1 MTIKRSDLMTVEQ
14 ICELM
19 KTDEYDFLRT
29 NPHLGS
35 NIILLGLGGSHAYG
49 TNIEGSDVDI
59 RGIALNSKS
68 DILGGSSFEQIVN
81 ESTDTTIYSL
91 NKIIGLLTNCN
102 PNTIEMLGL
111 KPEHYLW
118 LSPVGQE
125 LLSNRKMFLSKR
137 ALYSFGGYA
146 TAQLRRLDNKSMRT
160 LEQAQQE
167 QHILNSIMNATY
179 TFPEKYEEFLLGD
192 SINLFL
198 DKSRQEDMDKEIF
211 MDIHLTH
218 YPLRDYKSMW
228 SDMKNIVSEYGKI
241 GQRNKKAIEHGKIA
255 KHMMHLIRLYLM
267 CIDILEKEE
276 IITYREADL
285 EYLMSIRQGKFL
297 DEDGHPIDGFYDIVS
312 EFEKR
317 MTYAAE
323 NTSLPDKPDHKKIKE
338 FQMDVNERIVKG
350 EV

>member
-1 MTIKRSDLMTVEQ
+1 MATVEQ
-14 ICELM
+14 IKDML
-19 KTDEYDFLRT
+19 KTDEYKFLQT

-49 TNIEGSDVDI
+49 TNVEGSDVDI
-59 RGIALNSKS
+59 RGVAVNTKEE
-68 DILGGSSFEQIVN
+68 ILGGGGFQQVVEEN
-81 ESTDTTIYSL
+81 TDTTIYSL
-91 NKIIGLLTNCN
+91 NKIITLLSNCN

-111 KPEHYLW
+111 KPEHYIYLHPIGEQ
-118 LSPVGQE
+118 LIA
-125 LLSNRKMFLSKR
+125 NRKMFLSKR
-137 ALYSFGGYA
+137 TMYSFGGYA
-146 TAQLRRLDNKSMRT
+146 TSQLRRLDNKSMRT
-160 LEQAQQE
+160 LEQAQRE
-167 QHILNSIMNATY
+167 QHILNSIINATY
-179 TFPEKYEEFLLGD
+179 AFPEKYDDFKPGEG
-192 SINLFL
+192 INLYL
-198 DKSRQEDMDKEIF
+198 DFSRQEDMDKEIF
-211 MDIHLTH
+211 MDINLTH

-285 EYLMSIRQGKFL
+285 EYLMSIRYGKFL
-297 DEDGHPIDGFYDIVS
+297 DEDGHPIEGFYDIVN

-323 NTSLPDKPDHKKIKE
+323 NSSLPDKPDYKRIKE
-338 FQMDVNERIVKG
+338 FTIAVNEDIVCG
-350 EV
+350 GI

>member
-1 MTIKRSDLMTVEQ
+1 MTVEQ
-14 ICELM
+14 IKELLNS
-19 KTDEYDFLRT
+19 DEYSFLKT
-29 NPHLGS
+29 NPHLG
-35 NIILLGLGGSHAYG
+35 NNVIMIGLGGSHAYG
-49 TNIEGSDVDI
+49 TNVEGSDVDV

-68 DILGGSSFEQIVN
+68 DILGGSNFEQVVH

-91 NKIIGLLTNCN
+91 NKIIGLLSNCN

-111 KPEHYLW
+111 KPEHYIYLH
-118 LSPVGQE
+118 SIGKE
-125 LLSNRKMFLSKR
+125 LLDNRKMFLSKR

-160 LEQAQQE
+160 LEQAQKE
-167 QHILNSIMNATY
+167 QHILNSINNARFV
-179 TFPEKYEEFLLGD
+179 FPEKYEEFKQGDRIDLYLGP
-192 SINLFL
+192 S
-198 DKSRQEDMDKEIF
+198 KQEDMDEEIF
-211 MDIHLTH
+211 MDIHLTQ

-285 EYLMSIRQGKFL
+285 EYLMSIRYGKFL
-297 DEDGHPIDGFYDIVS
+297 DENGHPIEGFYDIIS

-317 MTYAAE
+317 MSYAAE
-323 NTSLPDKPDHKKIKE
+323 NSSLPDKPDYKKIKE
-338 FQMDVNERIVKG
+338 FQMDINERIVLG
-350 EV
+350 NV